1 MVTSLSVMVSFF
13 EAGKG
18 SGESLHAQERRAAKV
33 SRRWNHTSL
42 SRGYRCRR
50 PEKRA
55 NKPAMAEAS
64 VYTILATLAAVVRC
78 TSMNLPRVG
87 VYPLDDPLSECRP
100 GLYARNETRC

>member
-1 MVTSLSVMVSFF
+1 MVTSASLSVMVKVGFF
-13 EAGKG
+13 EAGEN
-18 SGESLHAQERRAAKV
+18 SGESFRGP
-33 SRRWNHTSL
+33 RRWDHTSL

-50 PEKRA
+50 PERRA

-87 VYPLDDPLSECRP
+87 VYPLDDPLSERRP
-100 GLYARNETRC
+100 GLHARNETCC

>member
-1 MVTSLSVMVSFF
+1 MVTSASLSVMVKVVLF
-13 EAGKG
+13 EVGED
-18 SGESLHAQERRAAKV
+18 SGESFRG
-33 SRRWNHTSL
+33 SRRWGHTSL

-64 VYTILATLAAVVRC
+64 VYMILATLAAVVKC

-87 VYPLDDPLSECRP
+87 VYPLDDPLSERRP

>member
-1 MVTSLSVMVSFF
+1 MVTSASLSVMVKVGFF
-13 EAGKG
+13 EAGEN
-18 SGESLHAQERRAAKV
+18 SGESFRGP
-33 SRRWNHTSL
+33 RRWDHTSL

-50 PEKRA
+50 PERRA

-87 VYPLDDPLSECRP
+87 VYPLDDPLSERRP
-100 GLYARNETRC
+100 GLYARNETCC